1 MEEAG
6 AEDQELGRAIYEKGD
21 GGKDRLAGTWLCN
34 TYKDGLETQ
43 IYDMAGRT
51 IVTRIK
57 ERAFSLSIGSRSPS
71 REPGPSSTVDLE
83 AATPFTT
90 FVIDRLDGHS
100 K

>member
-6 AEDQELGRAIYEKGD
+6 DEDQELGHAIFEKGD

-34 TYKDGLETQ
+34 KYNDGLKTQ
-43 IYDMAGRT
+43 IYDMVGRT
-51 IVTRIK
+51 IVKRIK

-71 REPGPSSTVDLE
+71 PEPGPSSTVDLE
-83 AATPFTT
+83 AATPFIT
-90 FVIDRLDGHS
+90 FGIDRLDGHS